1 LCVNIFLTISCQ
13 FPFAATFRNLFRI
26 IVDGQDK
33 LRHKYNDIGQCNK
46 LPEFVNTLLC
56 VTFPITT
63 YYWMLQAAGSGQTS
77 TYTFENIIPGKY
89 RGIVILEYCLH
100 GQNVTLSSAD
110 DSSFMWI
117 LDFEV
122 WTGRKAKSVNGRIST
137 LCWEVVMLIKSTVC
151 CFGCVIVIYC
161 IFHFQPDVTFHWTA
175 VSSIMKCIYFRDA
188 PNIPLLFIFYQT
200 MAIIWIF
207 IFM

>member
-1 LCVNIFLTISCQ
+1 
-13 FPFAATFRNLFRI
+13 
-26 IVDGQDK
+26 
-33 LRHKYNDIGQCNK
+33 
-46 LPEFVNTLLC
+46 
-56 VTFPITT
+56 
-63 YYWMLQAAGSGQTS
+63 MLQAAGSGQTS

-137 LCWEVVMLIKSTVC
+137 LC
-151 CFGCVIVIYC
+151 
-161 IFHFQPDVTFHWTA
+161 
-175 VSSIMKCIYFRDA
+175 
-188 PNIPLLFIFYQT
+188 
-200 MAIIWIF
+200 
-207 IFM
+207 